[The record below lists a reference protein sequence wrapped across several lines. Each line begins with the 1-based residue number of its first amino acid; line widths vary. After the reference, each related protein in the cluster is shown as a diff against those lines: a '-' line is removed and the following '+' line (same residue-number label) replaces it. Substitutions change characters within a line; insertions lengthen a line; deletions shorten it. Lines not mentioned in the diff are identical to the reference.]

1 MKENFL
7 QILFATVAGAIVA
20 YLNVLLVPFIV
31 LIIVMLIDY
40 GTGMAQ
46 AYVSHSLNSRIG
58 VVGIIK
64 KIGYIVAVTVGIVAD
79 YLISSALTQ
88 VGIDIKINYCI
99 GMIVTI
105 WFIINELISVLE
117 NLAEIGIPLPKFLVA
132 IIKRLK
138 VVVENKTD
146 ESEDNKNE

>member
-20 YLNVLLVPFIV
+20 YLNVLLVPLVV
-31 LIIVMLIDY
+31 LVIVMLIDY

-58 VVGIIK
+58 VAGIIK
-64 KIGYIVAVTVGIVAD
+64 KIGYIVAVAVGIVAD

-117 NLAEIGIPLPKFLVA
+117 NLAEIGIPLPKFLVSL
-132 IIKRLK
+132 IKRLK

-146 ESEDNKNE
+146 KSEEQ